1 MLLAWIPYIISTALS
16 CRLAK
21 LNRVLL
27 LPLLYSRCMG
37 LTYARALL
45 HNHCSLGT
53 WADMT
58 FNIISSFL
66 FGAHTPF

>member
-27 LPLLYSRCMG
+27 LPLL
-37 LTYARALL
+37 TRAA
-45 HNHCSLGT
+45 
-53 WADMT
+53 WD
-58 FNIISSFL
+58 
-66 FGAHTPF
+66 